1 MYFHYNALGDDIELR
16 NAIKQLKLHTLPKV
30 FIIHLKRFS
39 IDHIVTK
46 NSTHVKYPM
55 ILDVGPYCTEVSKHH
70 CIYTLASYVC
80 SYVTLCCDDTF
91 SLLLYY
97 VMCSL
102 ILLFTAITHQQEEI
116 NTLLAICCYSTYWHF
131 ELWSLHCLH

>member
-1 MYFHYNALGDDIELR
+1 MHDKQVHVWMHFHCIVLGDDIHLR

-70 CIYTLASYVC
+70 CIYTHY
-80 SYVTLCCDDTF
+80 DN
-91 SLLLYY
+91 
-97 VMCSL
+97 
-102 ILLFTAITHQQEEI
+102 TA
-116 NTLLAICCYSTYWHF
+116 AICS
-131 ELWSLHCLH
+131 